1 MNNTLHLLLV
11 DDNSNDRELV
21 RHELCQE
28 FPDMQIEQAADP
40 DSLAQALEQ
49 PGYEIVI
56 VDYKLVWT
64 DGLAVLKAAKTRWP
78 DCAVIMFTGS
88 GNEEVAVEAL
98 KAGVD
103 DYLTKSPHHL
113 GHLATMV
120 RSNLEQIRQRRSL
133 KETQTGYLKLF
144 NTVPVG
150 L

>member
-1 MNNTLHLLLV
+1 
-11 DDNSNDRELV
+11 
-21 RHELCQE
+21 CQAFAE
-28 FPDMQIEQAADP
+28 MQLEQAADP
-40 DSLAQALEQ
+40 EGLAQALEQ
-49 PGYEIVI
+49 PSFEIVI

-64 DGLAVLKAAKTRWP
+64 DGLAVLKAAKARWP

-113 GHLATMV
+113 SRLATMV

-133 KETQTGYLKLF
+133 KETQTGYLK
-144 NTVPVG
+144 
-150 L
+150 